1 MKVVISIFLVILLV
15 VGTAGCTFQN
25 FDFFDS
31 NDTKNYT
38 GYGVSFNYPGNWMV
52 ISDNATGIRD
62 IGVYKKENSSL
73 NPTQLNVQPMSTQ
86 GMSKES
92 VISLYR
98 NTQTPGWTKI
108 SENTRTIDGET
119 AYEDVYEVNDTVNF
133 SELMRV
139 HQIVFVKN
147 NTVYLIIITAPEKD
161 FDAEKPVFD
170 MILGSF
176 KVVQSN

>member
-1 MKVVISIFLVILLV
+1 MKVIISIFLVILLV
-15 VGTAGCTFQN
+15 LGTAGCTN

-38 GYGVSFNYPGNWMV
+38 GYGVSFNYPGTWMV
-52 ISDNATGIRD
+52 ISDNATGVRN
-62 IGVYKKENSSL
+62 IGVYKKENSTL
-73 NPTQLNVQPMSTQ
+73 NPIQINIELMSTQ

-133 SELMRV
+133 SELMRI
-139 HQIVFVKN
+139 HQITFVKN
-147 NTVYLIIITAPEKD
+147 DTLYLILLHAPEKE
-161 FDAEKPVFD
+161 FDVEKPVFD
-170 MILGSF
+170 MILESF